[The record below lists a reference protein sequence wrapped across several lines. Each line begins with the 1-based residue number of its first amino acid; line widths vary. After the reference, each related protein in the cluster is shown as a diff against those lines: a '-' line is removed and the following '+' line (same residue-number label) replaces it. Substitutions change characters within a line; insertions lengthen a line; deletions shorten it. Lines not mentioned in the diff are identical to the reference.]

1 MKFQLIIDENAEE
14 ELILRL
20 REASALSAQIEALLS
35 AYEGR
40 DSITGF
46 RENEMRKLAFREV
59 ECITVRQRRVY
70 AIDTEG
76 REYRLRQSLRE
87 LEELLPSSFIRI
99 NKSALANEDRI
110 LRFHTVFSGAVDAVF
125 RCGYREYVSRR
136 CFAEIKRRYEE
147 L

>member
-110 LRFHTVFSGAVDAVF
+110 LRCHTVFSGAVDAVF

>member
-46 RENEMRKLAFREV
+46 REDEMRKLAFREV

>member
-20 REASALSAQIEALLS
+20 REASALSAQIQALLS

-87 LEELLPSSFIRI
+87 LEELLPSTFIRI

>member
-136 CFAEIKRRYEE
+136 CFAEIKMRYEE

>member
-87 LEELLPSSFIRI
+87 LEELLPSYFIRI

>member
-87 LEELLPSSFIRI
+87 LEKLLPSTFIRI